1 MILKKK
7 ILKKKNIL
15 QQVVQINV
23 YIYGEQKLLINKIVI
38 KMLNQLNNLKI
49 IKVKIMDKIMDK
61 NKKNYNLLKMN

>member
-38 KMLNQLNNLKI
+38 KMLN
-49 IKVKIMDKIMDK
+49 
-61 NKKNYNLLKMN
+61 